1 MLFRSN
7 LIGLVAG
14 GNKQKY
20 AENTLLLWDDALK
33 KFVLELTFATPIL
46 AVRLRKDKIFVAEKT
61 RVHVFDFPSN
71 VKKILSIETPMNS
84 RGLLEV
90 SMYPSSERQVMI
102 LPGFKVGTLQVIQ
115 LTALT
120 AAVTSSASSS
130 SPVNI
135 NAHENDVTCIALNS
149 QGTRV
154 ATASVKGTLIRVFD
168 TLRATRL
175 VELRR
180 GTDPAT
186 FYCISFSPDSDFLC
200 ASSDKGTVHIF
211 ALRDTHL
218 NKRSSLAH
226 ISKIVGSD
234 YGESQYSLTNFTVK
248 AECACIC
255 GFGPKNTVYAICVD
269 GSFHKYSFTTDPN
282 KKSGAV
288 QLAYDVFSDLP
299 EDDDI

>member
-7 LIGLVAG
+7 LIAVVAG

-33 KFVLELTFATPIL
+33 KFVLELTFATPVL
-46 AVRLRKDKIFVAEKT
+46 AIRLRKDKIFVAERT

-71 VKKILSIETPMNS
+71 VKKVLTIDTPVNN

-102 LPGFKVGTLQVIQ
+102 LPGFKTGTLQV
-115 LTALT
+115 TDLT
-120 AAVTSSASSS
+120 AAIMSSASSS

-168 TLRATRL
+168 TLKATRL

-186 FYCISFSPDSDFLC
+186 LYCISFSADSDFLC

-226 ISKIVGSD
+226 ISKFVGSD
-234 YGESQYSLTNFTVK
+234 FGESQYSLTNFTVK

-255 GFGPKNTVYAICVD
+255 GFGPRNTVYAICVD
-269 GSFHKYSFTTDPN
+269 GSFHKYTFNTDPN
-282 KKSGAV
+282 KKGGAV